1 MCAQCEKYRVALEKI
16 ATPIS
21 MTNSMDPQ
29 QDAIIAYVSM
39 KVGIAMEALQDGI
52 RNKEK
57 I

>member
-1 MCAQCEKYRVALEKI
+1 MCTQCNKYREALEKI
-16 ATPIS
+16 ASPFVFPDAL
-21 MTNSMDPQ
+21 DPQ
-29 QDAIIAYVSM
+29 TDAIIAYVSM